1 MKNITLSVPDE
12 IYREARITAARQ
24 DTSVSALVA
33 SILHEIA
40 TGQPRH
46 VGRAAA
52 IDAAFASVTDFSASD
67 RLSRDQVNDRTF
79 TRALDHRQRLPD
91 DAAPRS

>member
-12 IYREARITAARQ
+12 IYREARLTAARQ

-46 VGRAAA
+46 ASRATA
-52 IDAAFASVTDFSASD
+52 IDAAFATVTDFSASE
-67 RLSRDQVNDRTF
+67 RLSRDQVNDRAF
-79 TRALDHRQRLPD
+79 TRALDQRQRLFDEVSPKV
-91 DAAPRS
+91 

>member
-12 IYREARITAARQ
+12 IYREARLTAARQ

-33 SILHEIA
+33 CILHEIA

-46 VGRAAA
+46 ASRAVA
-52 IDAAFASVTDFSASD
+52 IDTAFATVTDFAASD
-67 RLSRDQVNDRTF
+67 RLTRDQVNDRDF
-79 TRALDHRQRLPD
+79 TRALDQRQRLLDEVSPK
-91 DAAPRS
+91 A

>member
-12 IYREARITAARQ
+12 IYREARVAAARQ
-24 DTSVSALVA
+24 DTSLSALVA

-46 VGRAAA
+46 TTRHAA
-52 IDAAFASVTDFSASD
+52 IDTAFSAVTHFAAAD
-67 RLSRDQVNDRTF
+67 RLSRDQVNDR
-79 TRALDHRQRLPD
+79 ALGRTI
-91 DAAPRS
+91 AAYPTNPSEAPSRP